1 MYTYQKFYI
10 NVFIGS
16 LFRYK
21 NATVVS
27 FIKSKHAYQKFCIHV
42 FITFFVNFYARVL
55 YGNIDQTLVNSL
67 QGLLKCEKGGLDYQV
82 ITTEYKTGV
91 HCIHM

>member
-16 LFRYK
+16 FFRYK

-67 QGLLKCEKGGLDYQV
+67 QRLLKCEIGGLDYQV